1 LAVGTEIERR
11 FLVKGEA
18 WKAGA
23 VVRRIRQGY
32 LGTENGISVRVRLID
47 GEGLLTIKGEREGI
61 VREEFEY
68 RVPARDAEEMLQL
81 CGPMVIEKARHE
93 LLHGGLLWQVDVFAG
108 ALVGLVM
115 AEVELES
122 EDQPVPLPDWAGRE
136 VSHDRR
142 YRNSSL
148 VRFGLPRE

>member
-1 LAVGTEIERR
+1 VGTEIERR
-11 FLVKGEA
+11 FLLKGDG

-23 VVRRIRQGY
+23 AVRRIRQGY

-47 GEGLLTIKGEREGI
+47 GQGLLTIKGEREGL

-68 RVPARDAEEMLQL
+68 PVPAADAEAMLEL
-81 CGPMVIEKARHE
+81 CGPLVIEKTRHE
-93 LLHGGLLWQVDVFAG
+93 VVHAGLLWQVDVFAG
-108 ALVGLVM
+108 ALAGLVL
-115 AEVELES
+115 AEVELER

-136 VSHDRR
+136 VSHDLR

-148 VRFGLPRE
+148 VRFGVPGA

>member
-1 LAVGTEIERR
+1 VGTEIERR
-11 FLVKGEA
+11 FLLKGDG

-23 VVRRIRQGY
+23 AVRRIRQGY

-47 GEGLLTIKGEREGI
+47 GQGLLTIKGEREGL

-68 RVPARDAEEMLQL
+68 SVPAADAEAMLEL
-81 CGPMVIEKARHE
+81 CGPLVIEKTRHE
-93 LLHGGLLWQVDVFAG
+93 VVHAGLLWQVDVFAG
-108 ALVGLVM
+108 ALAGLVM